1 LTTSLLVGPALGD
14 VPTEKREPLTLAN
27 VLTLVLTR
35 SPELAAFGAEVRARE
50 ARALQAGLLP
60 NPELRT
66 EVENVGGSGDRQGFE
81 ETETT
86 VGLAQRLELG
96 GKRGRRRRVAR
107 LGADLA
113 GWDYETK
120 KLAVLGAAT
129 KAFVRALAARERV
142 RLAIELER
150 IARSGVAAVGDQI
163 AAGAAPVVELAR
175 ARVTAGRSEVAR
187 QRAERDLA
195 AAEAALAATWG
206 DDRLDGR
213 ELAGD
218 LTAPRRLPALAAI
231 EADAA
236 DAPDLARW
244 ETELEERR
252 AAVALEETARVP
264 DVTVGAGG
272 RHFSD
277 NGDNALV
284 FDLSVPLPVFDR
296 NQGGIAEATHRL
308 EKARAERAAAAAALR
323 TAIAAAHAELAA
335 AHEEATRLR
344 DDVIP
349 EAQRAFDGARAAF
362 RQGALRAIDV
372 LDAQR
377 TLFDLRADY
386 VTALETFHVQ
396 AAELER
402 LTGGSPFEPRTNEEG
417 R

>member
-142 RLAIELER
+142 RLAAELER
-150 IARSGVAAVGDQI
+150 ISRSGVDATGDQV

-284 FDLSVPLPVFDR
+284 FGVTIPLPVLDR
-296 NQGGIAEATHRL
+296 NQGKIEEARHRLAAARLEQEAAEVAARTAVEVGYATLASAREQAEKLQGEVVPDAEATL
-308 EKARAERAAAAAALR
+308 
-323 TAIAAAHAELAA
+323 TASLDAYRKGFLGYV
-335 AHEEATRLR
+335 
-344 DDVIP
+344 DVL
-349 EAQRAFDGARAAF
+349 EAQRALFQAR
-362 RQGALRAIDV
+362 
-372 LDAQR
+372 LDLVNTLESFQR
-377 TLFDLRADY
+377 T
-386 VTALETFHVQ
+386 
-396 AAELER
+396 AAELAR
-402 LTGGSPFEPRTNEEG
+402 LTATPFAMTGGGAVR
-417 R
+417 